1 MFGWDDA
8 IMGGVS
14 LLGGYLQQQKDD
26 KRIEKQN
33 QFNAKEAAA
42 NRSFQ
47 ERMSNSAY
55 QRGMAD
61 MRAAGLNPI
70 LAYQKGGAS
79 APSGS
84 AASGATFGA
93 KDMMSPAVSS
103 AMHSKR
109 MGAEVENMMAQNA
122 NIKEQNKNLE
132 VERGR
137 TAAQTALLVEDLA
150 KARAGSAR
158 ALTDK
163 AIHDSNAGKAARWVG
178 TIMREINPFLPSVNY
193 GQDQWSGRSFKIHSK

>member
-8 IMGGVS
+8 IMGGAT

-33 QFNAKEAAA
+33 EFNAKEAAA

-47 ERMSNSAY
+47 ERMSSTAY

-61 MRAAGLNPI
+61 MKAAGLNPI
-70 LAYQKGGAS
+70 LAYSKGGAS

-84 AASGATFGA
+84 MASGATFGA
-93 KDMMSPAVSS
+93 KDMLSPAVSS

-109 MGAEVENMMAQNA
+109 MSAEVDNMMATNL
-122 NIKEQNKNLE
+122 NIQEQNKNLA
-132 VERGR
+132 VQRGETAAR
-137 TAAQTALLVEDLA
+137 TAILVEDLA
-150 KARAGSAR
+150 KARASSAR
-158 ALTDK
+158 AATDK

-193 GQDQWSGRSFKIHSK
+193 GTDQWSGRSFKIHSK